1 MAAYLPVTILH
12 NLRNQMSNPDL
23 KNVPLFVF
31 VRQQGERIARYSRKV
46 SDATGPYVRRV
57 GRYWRNARLLSSV
70 KQRFRAARD
79 AGTVEAPVVDWNVPA
94 PTPTASPDF
103 MQAILQR
110 SLPPRLHALL
120 ALRSAVRIAC
130 VATIDLKAEEC
141 VKYGWSAD
149 QISAVLDGAS
159 HPAFNA
165 GENLLLQ
172 YADDITRTPIDVDL
186 QVFRKLRHHFTEE
199 QIAEATASIC
209 YENFRTRYNNAMGN
223 ANQLPHSED
232 VPSRA
237 NSNGQEA
244 AFRPHLWQ
252 SVPR

>member
-1 MAAYLPVTILH
+1 MP
-12 NLRNQMSNPDL
+12 NPDL

-31 VRQQGERIARYSRKV
+31 VRQQGERIAKASRKV
-46 SDATGPYVRRV
+46 SDATGPYFRRAH
-57 GRYWRNARLLSSV
+57 RYWRNARLLSSV
-70 KQRFRAARD
+70 KARFRVVHD
-79 AGTVEAPVVDWNVPA
+79 VDPVEAPTADWNEPA
-94 PTPTASPDF
+94 PKPSIAPDF

-110 SLPPRLHALL
+110 SLPAKLHALL
-120 ALRSAVRIAC
+120 GLRSAVRIAC

-141 VKYGWSAD
+141 MKYGWSAD

-159 HPAFNA
+159 HSTFNP

-186 QVFRKLRHHFTEE
+186 QVFRKLRHYFTED

-209 YENFRTRYNNAMGN
+209 YENFRTRYNNAMGT
-223 ANQLPHSED
+223 ANPSHQSE
-232 VPSRA
+232 VEPLRV
-237 NSNGQEA
+237 NSNRQQA
-244 AFRPHLWQ
+244 SFRPHMLE

>member
-1 MAAYLPVTILH
+1 
-12 NLRNQMSNPDL
+12 MSNPDL

-31 VRQQGERIARYSRKV
+31 VRQQGERIATYSRKI
-46 SDATGPYVRRV
+46 SDATGPYVRRAR
-57 GRYWRNARLLSSV
+57 RYWRNARLLSSV
-70 KQRFRAARD
+70 KQRFRVARD
-79 AGTVEAPVVDWNVPA
+79 AGPVEAPPADWNGPA
-94 PTPTASPDF
+94 PTPSASPDF

-110 SLPPRLHALL
+110 SLPGKLHALMS
-120 ALRSAVRIAC
+120 LRSAVRIAC

-141 VKYGWSAD
+141 MKHGWSAD
-149 QISAVLDGAS
+149 QISAVLDGAL
-159 HPAFNA
+159 HPSFNA

-186 QVFRKLRHHFTEE
+186 QVFRRLRQHFTEE

-223 ANQLPHSED
+223 ANHVPHSECE
-232 VPSRA
+232 PSRA